1 MSKLC
6 FKIGRLLLL
15 QLFVLGLFNPM
26 SVLHAKDKVS
36 PMTLAGA
43 KTITANDIID
53 LIDKLPQLMIIDSRM
68 NDRPQGYIETSV
80 NLADIDTTCDSL
92 AGILKQLHTPVIFY
106 CNGPKCRR
114 SEKAINIAVS
124 CGYDQIYWYRG
135 GFDDWMKQGY
145 PYIAN

>member
-1 MSKLC
+1 M
-6 FKIGRLLLL
+6 
-15 QLFVLGLFNPM
+15 V
-26 SVLHAKDKVS
+26 
-36 PMTLAGA
+36 
-43 KTITANDIID
+43 
-53 LIDKLPQLMIIDSRM
+53 IIDSRM
-68 NDRPQGYIETSV
+68 NDRPQGYIETSI

-92 AGILKQLHTPVIFY
+92 DDILQHKHTPVIFY

-114 SEKAINIAVS
+114 SEKAVKVALS